1 MGGEQYR
8 VLILG
13 HGEMGQAMEHWLRPR
28 HALTIWQRRPA
39 PGAPLD
45 LAAAAADAG
54 IVLFCVPATA
64 HAEVAER
71 LLPGLPPETV
81 CVSIAK
87 GLDDR
92 GRTAAQVFH
101 ETFGDDRPYGVL
113 YGPMISEEI
122 RAGRPAFAD
131 FASRHPE
138 AHRRVPRLFAGV
150 PLALNATHDV
160 FGASWCA
167 VLKNAYAILFGVA
180 DGLAL
185 GDNVRGYLAVAA
197 VREIEAIVTALGG
210 AATTPWSLAGLGD
223 LITTATSPG
232 SHHHE
237 LGEKLA
243 RAEPVAL
250 AGEGVHTL
258 QTLYA
263 RHPFRLEPYPLLR
276 LAHDILDAPAH
287 AGERMQAHLER
298 IYRGA

>member
-1 MGGEQYR
+1 MGGDKYR

-13 HGEMGQAMEHWLRPR
+13 HGEMGRTMEYWLHPR
-28 HALTIWQRRPA
+28 HELTIWQRRPA
-39 PGAPLD
+39 SGAPLD
-45 LAAAAADAG
+45 LAAAAAHAEV
-54 IVLFCVPATA
+54 VLFCVPATA
-64 HAEVAER
+64 HAGLAER
-71 LLPGLPPETV
+71 LLPGLPPDTV

-87 GLDDR
+87 GLDDQ
-92 GRTAAQVFH
+92 GRTAAQAFH

-122 RAGRPAFAD
+122 RAGRPAFAE

-138 AHRRVPRLFAGV
+138 AHHRVRRLFAGV
-150 PLALNATHDV
+150 PLALNAGQDV

-167 VLKNAYAILFGVA
+167 VLKNVYAILFGVA

-185 GDNVRGYLAVAA
+185 GDNARGYLAVAA

-210 AATTPWSLAGLGD
+210 AAATPWSLAGLGD

-237 LGEKLA
+237 LGVKLA
-243 RAEPVAL
+243 HAEPVAL

-258 QTLYA
+258 RTLYA
-263 RHPFRLEPYPLLR
+263 RRPFRLEPYPLLR
-276 LAHDILDAPAH
+276 LAHDILDAPAR
-287 AGERMQAHLER
+287 ARERMQAYLER

>member
-1 MGGEQYR
+1 MSEERYR
-8 VLILG
+8 VLVLG
-13 HGEMGQAMEHWLRPR
+13 HGEMGRAMEYWLRPR
-28 HALTIWQRRPA
+28 HTLTLWQRRPA
-39 PGAPLD
+39 PGASPD
-45 LAAAAADAG
+45 LATTAANADV
-54 IVLFCVPATA
+54 VLFCVPAAA
-64 HAEVAER
+64 HAELAAR
-71 LLPGLPPETV
+71 LLPDLPPEAV

-87 GLDDR
+87 GLDDH

-101 ETFGDDRPYGVL
+101 EAFGEERPYGVL

-138 AHRRVPRLFAGV
+138 AHRRVLKLFAGA
-150 PLALNATHDV
+150 PLALNAGQDV

-167 VLKNAYAILFGVA
+167 VLKNVYAILFGVA

-210 AATTPWSLAGLGD
+210 AASTPWSLAGLGD

-237 LGEKLA
+237 LGIKLA

-250 AGEGVHTL
+250 DGEGVHTL
-258 QTLYA
+258 QTLYT
-263 RHPFRLEPYPLLR
+263 RRPFRLEPYPLLR
-276 LAHDILDAPAH
+276 LVHDVLEAPAR
-287 AGERMQAHLER
+287 ARERVQAHLER
-298 IYRGA
+298 IYRGV